1 MAASLATPRGSIA
14 ARMDA
19 IVFDWDGTL
28 IDSLAPLYAANVAVL
43 ASYGITLERGD
54 YLRAYRP
61 DWRAMY
67 RRLGIPADRLDE
79 AGRRWTRF
87 YGSGAGATPFPGVP
101 EALRRLADRGYRMGL
116 VTAGDRPVV
125 TEQARRFGLDDL
137 LPVRVHADDL
147 PVTKPHPEPL
157 RVALDGLGVRD
168 PARAIFVGDVP
179 DDMRMAVAAGAT
191 PVGIVGSFPPRV
203 LRRAGA
209 TSVHRSVVDWVDAF
223 LDGAG

>member
-1 MAASLATPRGSIA
+1 
-14 ARMDA
+14 MDA

-43 ASYGITLERGD
+43 ASFGITLERDD
-54 YLRAYRP
+54 YLAAYRP

-67 RRLGIPADRLDE
+67 RRFGIPAGEVEE
-79 AGRRWTRF
+79 AGQRWARF
-87 YGSGAGATPFPGVP
+87 YGPGDGAVPFPGVP
-101 EALRRLADRGYRMGL
+101 EGLRRLAARGYRMGV

-125 TEQARRFGLDDL
+125 TEQAIRFGIDDL

-157 RVALDGLGVRD
+157 RLVLEGLGVTD
-168 PARAIFVGDVP
+168 PTRALYLGDVP

-191 PVGIVGSFPPRV
+191 GIGIVGSFSPRA

-209 TSVHRSVVDWVDAF
+209 TSVHRSVVDWIDGF
-223 LDGAG
+223 LEGAG